1 MRATRSFV
9 VSVALTLL
17 MVPGLAL
24 GAGDRTGVTRD
35 TITVGMFGFYTGAG
49 SFYGTGA
56 RDGAMMVINEVNA
69 AGGVHGRTVK
79 VIVEDDRSTPAGS
92 IAAARKLL
100 HNDKV
105 FALINQGGSNP
116 FVATLPILKE
126 SNVPVFVQIPS
137 SPKVTRPFHK
147 TIFRAASFNDQLQG
161 WLLADFVMQH
171 LKPARV
177 GILNQS
183 DDYGKVGAQ
192 YVIERLQA
200 QHKVTPVAVVEHDRD
215 ATDLSAQVLKLR
227 EAKPDVVILY
237 TYLRPGAIYLRQAKE
252 LGLSAKTVGSVAS
265 GQRVTVS
272 LAGEYAE
279 GAMFLT
285 YIPVIEE
292 SDDPRM
298 VAFTKKWKAAYPN
311 VIDPG
316 RPGLPDIIGY
326 VATRLFVKAIEAA
339 GPDLTREG
347 LVAAL
352 EKTRGFSHDG
362 LMMSISF
369 TPTNHDGMSEATFFQ
384 ITGKKR
390 QLMNVVVGGRKVLDE
405 IVNMKP

>member
-1 MRATRSFV
+1 MKPLKALV
-9 VSVALTLL
+9 VSLALLIL
-17 MVPGLAL
+17 VVPPPAL
-24 GAGDRTGVTRD
+24 GADRTGVTKE
-35 TITVGMFGFYTGAG
+35 TITLGMFGFYTGAG

-56 RDGAMMVINEVNA
+56 RDGAMMAISEINA
-69 AGGVHGRTVK
+69 AGGIHGRKIK

-92 IAAARKLL
+92 IAAARKLI
-100 HNDKV
+100 HSDRV

-126 SNVPVFVQIPS
+126 SNAPVFVEIPS
-137 SPKVTRPFHK
+137 SPKVTRPLHK

-161 WLLADFVMQH
+161 WLIADFVMQH

-177 GILNQS
+177 GLLLQS
-183 DDYGKVGAQ
+183 DDYGKVGGQ
-192 YVIERLQA
+192 YVVERLQA
-200 QHKVTPVAVVEHDRD
+200 QYKTTPVAVVEHDRD
-215 ATDLSAQVLKLR
+215 ATDLSAQVLKLK

-252 LGLSAKTVGSVAS
+252 LGLGAKTVGSVAS

-285 YIPVIEE
+285 YIPLLEE
-292 SDDPRM
+292 GDDPRM
-298 VAFTKKWKAAYPN
+298 VTFTKKWKAAYPN

-326 VATRLFVKAIEAA
+326 STTRLFLKAIETA
-339 GPDLTREG
+339 GTDPTREG
-347 LVAAL
+347 LVEAL
-352 EKTRGFSHDG
+352 ENVRDYVYEN
-362 LMMSISF
+362 LMMPISF
-369 TPTNHDGMSEATFFQ
+369 TPTNHDGMSQATFFQ

-390 QLMNVVVGGRKVLDE
+390 HMMNVTVGGRKVLDE
-405 IVNMKP
+405 IVNLKP

>member
-1 MRATRSFV
+1 MKAVKTIV
-9 VSVALTLL
+9 VS
-17 MVPGLAL
+17 LAL
-24 GAGDRTGVTRD
+24 LLLVIPPPAFGADRTGVTKD
-35 TITVGMFGFYTGAG
+35 TITLGMFGFYTGAG

-56 RDGAMMVINEVNA
+56 RDGAMMAINDVNA
-69 AGGVHGRTVK
+69 AGGIHGRKIK
-79 VIVEDDRSTPAGS
+79 VVVEDDRSTPAGS
-92 IAAARKLL
+92 IAAARKLI

-126 SNVPVFVQIPS
+126 SNVPVFVEIPS
-137 SPKVTRPFHK
+137 SPKVTRPLHK

-161 WLLADFVMQH
+161 WLIADFVMQH

-177 GILNQS
+177 GLLLQS

-192 YVIERLQA
+192 YVVERLRA
-200 QHKVTPVAVVEHDRD
+200 QYKTTPVAVVEHDRD
-215 ATDLSAQVLKLR
+215 ATDLSAQVLKLK

-252 LGLSAKTVGSVAS
+252 LGLGARTVGSVAS
-265 GQRVTVS
+265 GQRVTVN

-279 GAMFLT
+279 GAMFFT
-285 YIPVIEE
+285 YIPLLEE
-292 SDDPRM
+292 GDDARM

-326 VATRLFVKAIEAA
+326 STTRLFLKAIETA
-339 GPDLTREG
+339 GTDPTREG
-347 LVAAL
+347 LLEAL
-352 EKTRGFSHDG
+352 ENVRDYVYDN
-362 LMMSISF
+362 LMMPISF
-369 TPTNHDGMSEATFFQ
+369 TPTNHDGMSQATFFQ

-390 QLMNVVVGGRKVLDE
+390 QMMNVTVGGRKVLDE
-405 IVNMKP
+405 IVNLKP